1 MNIHT
6 IYRHPADLEAEAMLS
21 REQPYPDSFTLAE
34 RTAER
39 MTRARNGLAHVMTDL
54 LPLLE
59 KPLCFIR
66 PCWIRSAASLPRS
79 DVKRWQ
85 SYTITSL
92 LIWMKTAGLKC
103 QRRTEGATQCVI
115 STLSAK

>member
-39 MTRARNGLAHVMTDL
+39 MTRARDGLAHVMTDL
-54 LPLLE
+54 VTQLDDE
-59 KPLCFIR
+59 QAAIVY
-66 PCWIRSAASLPRS
+66 CWLSKVL
-79 DVKRWQ
+79 
-85 SYTITSL
+85 TI
-92 LIWMKTAGLKC
+92 IDIA
-103 QRRTEGATQCVI
+103 RIDAEGRA
-115 STLSAK
+115 